1 MSKGLILERVF
12 LGFVVGIIISV
23 CLVFIYIK
31 LIEPIII
38 NFAWK
43 KVIKNKEKLSTKE
56 QKIIKYIQLFSFW
69 DIDKYNYIINKDTLY
84 KNYDYLCE
92 HTSENIKNTFNQ
104 ILNILD
110 SMKNSDIK
118 NNIMLTFEELYDIE
132 DLSKLE
138 SLDEYLQ
145 NKIEYLTEFEN
156 ELEEQQEISRENEI
170 INKLKDIL
178 IKLNQSKL
186 YSIINLYYKSG
197 MLNLLDIDKLIEIL
211 TKDTNDLELRSY
223 INSIILSKGGRY
235 SVENKEKSK

>member
-1 MSKGLILERVF
+1 MLKSLILERVF
-12 LGFVVGIIISV
+12 IGFVIGIIISV
-23 CLVFIYIK
+23 CLVGIYIK

-38 NFAWK
+38 DFAWK

-69 DIDKYNYIINKDTLY
+69 DINKYSYITNKDILH

-104 ILNILD
+104 ILDTLD
-110 SMKNSDIK
+110 SMKNSDIR
-118 NNIMLTFEELYDIE
+118 NDVMLTFEELYDIE

-145 NKIEYLTEFEN
+145 NKIDYLTDFEN
-156 ELEEQQEISRENEI
+156 ELEEQQEISREKEI
-170 INKLKDIL
+170 INNLKD
-178 IKLNQSKL
+178 KLNQSKL
-186 YSIINLYYKSG
+186 YSIINSYYKS
-197 MLNLLDIDKLIEIL
+197 DIIDLSDINKLIEII
-211 TKDTNDLELRSY
+211 TKDTKDLELRSY

-235 SVENKEKSK
+235 ND

>member
-1 MSKGLILERVF
+1 MTKSLILERIF
-12 LGFVVGIIISV
+12 IGFIIGIIISI
-23 CLVFIYIK
+23 CLVGIYIK

-69 DIDKYNYIINKDTLY
+69 NINKYSYITNKDTLH

-104 ILNILD
+104 ILDTLD
-110 SMKNSDIK
+110 SMKNSDIR
-118 NNIMLTFEELYDIE
+118 NDVMLTFEELYDIK

-145 NKIEYLTEFEN
+145 NKIDYLTDFEN
-156 ELEEQQEISRENEI
+156 ELEEQQEISREKEI
-170 INKLKDIL
+170 INNLKDKL

-186 YSIINLYYKSG
+186 YSIINSYYKS
-197 MLNLLDIDKLIEIL
+197 DIIDLSDINKLIEII
-211 TKDTNDLELRSY
+211 TKDTKDLELRSY

-235 SVENKEKSK
+235 ND

>member
-1 MSKGLILERVF
+1 MLKSLILERVF
-12 LGFVVGIIISV
+12 IGFVIGIIISV
-23 CLVFIYIK
+23 CLVGIYIK

-38 NFAWK
+38 DFAWK

-69 DIDKYNYIINKDTLY
+69 DINKYSYITNKDTLH

-104 ILNILD
+104 ILDTLD
-110 SMKNSDIK
+110 SMKNSDIR
-118 NNIMLTFEELYDIE
+118 NDVMLTFEELYDIE

-145 NKIEYLTEFEN
+145 NKIDYLTDFEN
-156 ELEEQQEISRENEI
+156 ELEEQQEISREKEI
-170 INKLKDIL
+170 INNLKD
-178 IKLNQSKL
+178 KLNQSKL
-186 YSIINLYYKSG
+186 YSIINSYYKS
-197 MLNLLDIDKLIEIL
+197 DIIDLSDINKLIEII
-211 TKDTNDLELRSY
+211 TKDTKDLELRSY

-235 SVENKEKSK
+235 ND